1 MNTSNLLSRA
11 HAGLTAIVLTA
22 LAVLPAFHLS
32 MGLADPQGA
41 PRIALAIL
49 LGWLFIGLVQIER
62 AARGLTLFGAGRI
75 GWTRHLGLAVF
86 VWLLVAGIVGQ
97 GMALSFA
104 WALAFGTYLLV
115 AQSTIDWLDGRP
127 ARRQA
132 VWAALG
138 VLVGTQALFAVGQ
151 LANLSWTNIGLSAP
165 IFPSATGEPNAAALA
180 VREALL
186 LLGAH
191 EAPRPSGTMLEPSR
205 LAELL
210 LLTVPVLAAAA
221 LTAGRRWQ
229 KAIAGFALLAPVAVL
244 TAVLIKGPNLATIF
258 SFRLPTWQEAVA
270 LWLKHPIAGVG
281 LGWQQMMVATDI
293 RSTPLHVAVE
303 LGAVGFILVIAA
315 LAFWF
320 RETWRNEA
328 WSKSMRIGLVAGMA
342 ALLVASLVSSPFA
355 SPVIAVAAAL
365 VVALGLSRTEAAEP
379 ATMTVPVRAG
389 YAFATVIVLGGLG
402 WSTVHQVARPM
413 LAASRFDF
421 AAQALAATDK
431 RAEEQIVLALAER
444 HAPGNNDLRLRRVE
458 NLVAQSK
465 FDDAQALLAAS
476 KLEQLGP
483 ESNYWAGRVSE
494 GLKDPQGALA
504 AYERALAHLPAS
516 HNLVKPATERMAK
529 LKPGGAAK

>member
-1 MNTSNLLSRA
+1 
-11 HAGLTAIVLTA
+11 
-22 LAVLPAFHLS
+22 
-32 MGLADPQGA
+32 
-41 PRIALAIL
+41 
-49 LGWLFIGLVQIER
+49 
-62 AARGLTLFGAGRI
+62 
-75 GWTRHLGLAVF
+75 
-86 VWLLVAGIVGQ
+86 
-97 GMALSFA
+97 
-104 WALAFGTYLLV
+104 
-115 AQSTIDWLDGRP
+115 
-127 ARRQA
+127 
-132 VWAALG
+132 
-138 VLVGTQALFAVGQ
+138 
-151 LANLSWTNIGLSAP
+151 
-165 IFPSATGEPNAAALA
+165 
-180 VREALL
+180 
-186 LLGAH
+186 
-191 EAPRPSGTMLEPSR
+191 
-205 LAELL
+205 
-210 LLTVPVLAAAA
+210 
-221 LTAGRRWQ
+221 
-229 KAIAGFALLAPVAVL
+229 
-244 TAVLIKGPNLATIF
+244 LATIF